1 MRNYVI
7 ILTLVT
13 LTVFLSGCV
22 GSQISNIDQ
31 LATKINENMK
41 NGNSYYNQ
49 AATSINKFLYD
60 IALVQCNSAASQFDL
75 AKSSSQEA
83 LIYARTS
90 QDQVYI
96 NYLQLTVNEV
106 DAKINATTE
115 LKLAIPLYQAND
127 TRTANTHVTLANGYM
142 KKSLEYEAQRQTIVD
157 QNPNKFK

>member
-31 LATKINENMK
+31 LTTKINENMK
-41 NGNSYYNQ
+41 SGDSYYNQ
-49 AATSINKFLYD
+49 AAKNVNKFLYD
-60 IALVQCNSAASQFDL
+60 IALEQCNSAASQFDL

-90 QDQVYI
+90 QDPVYI
-96 NYLQLTVNEV
+96 NYLQLTNNEI
-106 DAKINATTE
+106 DAKINATNE
-115 LKLAIPLYQAND
+115 LQLAIPLYQAND
-127 TRTANTHVTLANGYM
+127 SRTANTHVTLANTYM
-142 KKSLEYEAQRQTIVD
+142 KKSLEYEKQRQTIVD
-157 QNPNKFK
+157 QNPSKFK